1 MLAALIKNF
10 TNSRNRV
17 FDVIILSNILSN
29 EQQKYSNVF
38 KQQKILKKRCDDV
51 RCEIRD
57 SRFEIRGCEDVRM

>member
-38 KQQKILKKRCDDV
+38 KQQKILKKRC
-51 RCEIRD
+51 EIRD